1 MDVDF
6 ELFSDRKKFEHDARN
21 QIRKHSLDPY
31 NRLHSIAE
39 DIEFVQDVHEKYY
52 SSYPLLANLRC
63 GTWYCDSRKA
73 GGITSHFKS
82 SDGHYN
88 GWSFN
93 LRRPNLHILA
103 HIQAAGGICI
113 VDSTRSGKRMPD
125 SLSKT
130 VPIWCT
136 VINRVLKFRGLANSG
151 GWDIQLYTPPQSV
164 SKQEHAQIESK
175 LLSWVEALATSSY
188 NLPQLDRSLRPIWV
202 TPASTVFPSFDKNTN
217 FLPVICISASRSL
230 EEGTERRRQGYSYVQ
245 GAGDD
250 HENWSDGLIP
260 DVFWRCKDELLNATE
275 ADFPDVLKCIVGEAR
290 STIHAS
296 DWAKLP
302 TPIAR
307 VKGLL
312 SIAAMKDLPDSVFD
326 TRIAEEMP
334 VPCIVIRGYPEAS
347 ASIPVQ
353 HVNPTPIYDLVLQG
367 DKKAMERAFKS
378 SLPQCLRFIGQY
390 IGEGRRVC
398 IACETGKDLSVG
410 IALAALQAFF
420 DDNGQLNLERYDSK
434 ELKVTKESLRTR
446 LHWIISSRPEANPSR
461 ATLKKINEFFM
472 SPLRSGST

>member
-1 MDVDF
+1 MDADF
-6 ELFSDRKKFEHDARN
+6 ELFSDRTKFEHDARN
-21 QIRKHSLDPY
+21 QIRKHLLDPY
-31 NRLHSIAE
+31 NRIHSIAE

-52 SSYPLLANLRC
+52 SSYPFLANLRC
-63 GTWYCDSRKA
+63 GAWYCDPRKA

-103 HIQAAGGICI
+103 LIQAAGGICI

-130 VPIWCT
+130 VPIWCA
-136 VINRVLKFRGLANSG
+136 VVNRALKFRLANSD

-164 SKQEHAQIESK
+164 SKQEHVQIESK
-175 LLSWVEALATSSY
+175 LLNWAEALAASSY
-188 NLPQLDRSLRPIWV
+188 VLPQLDKSLRPIWV
-202 TPASTVFPSFDKNTN
+202 TPASTVFPSFDESTN

-260 DVFWRCKDELLNATE
+260 DVFWRCKDELLNSTE
-275 ADFPDVLKCIVGEAR
+275 ADFPDVLKRIVGEAH
-290 STIHAS
+290 STIRAS
-296 DWAKLP
+296 DWAKSP
-302 TPIAR
+302 TPITR

-312 SIAAMKDLPDSVFD
+312 AIAALRDLPDFVLDS
-326 TRIAEEMP
+326 RLAEGMS
-334 VPCIVIRGYPEAS
+334 VPCIIIRGYPEAS
-347 ASIPVQ
+347 ASVPAQ
-353 HVNPTPIYDLVLQG
+353 HALPTFIYDLVLPN
-367 DKKAMERAFKS
+367 DKRAMERTFKS
-378 SLPQCLRFIGQY
+378 SLPQCLRFIRQY
-390 IGEGRRVC
+390 VGEGRQVC
-398 IACETGKDLSVG
+398 IACDTGKDLSVG

-420 DDNGQLNLERYDSK
+420 DDNGQLSLERYDSK
-434 ELKVTKESLRTR
+434 ELQVTKESLRTR
-446 LHWIISSRPEANPSR
+446 LHWIISSRPEADPSR
-461 ATLKKINEFFM
+461 ATLKKINELFM
-472 SPLRSGST
+472 SSHRSGST